1 MHFQKRYVIL
11 LAKSKGNADMAFK
24 DDRLLDEAGWR
35 ILRELQRDARLSFP
49 ELGRRVGLSTPAV
62 AERVRKLEDAGVI
75 SGYRAHVD
83 AAKVGLP
90 MMAFVRITTT
100 PQTEGGLRALM
111 AELPELLECHRVTG
125 DEGFLLKLVIT
136 SITHLE
142 QVLNQL
148 MGSGPVTTS
157 IVLSTPLPG
166 EPIKQ
171 EATRREPDPIAHT
184 SQER

>member
-1 MHFQKRYVIL
+1 MT
-11 LAKSKGNADMAFK
+11 FK
-24 DDRLLDEAGWR
+24 DDRLLDETGWS
-35 ILRELQRDARLSFP
+35 ILRELQKDARLSFP

-75 SGYRAHVD
+75 TGYGARVD
-83 AAKVGLP
+83 TAKVGLP

-100 PQTEGGLRALM
+100 PQTEAGLRALM
-111 AELPELLECHRVTG
+111 ADLPELLECHRVTG
-125 DEGFLLKLVIT
+125 NENFLLKLVVT

-148 MGSGPVTTS
+148 MSAGPVTTS

-166 EPIKQ
+166 ESIKQ
-171 EATRREPDPIAHT
+171 EATRREHNPLAHM
-184 SQER
+184 SQEH

>member
-1 MHFQKRYVIL
+1 MT
-11 LAKSKGNADMAFK
+11 FK
-24 DDRLLDEAGWR
+24 DDRPLDETGWS
-35 ILRELQRDARLSFP
+35 ILRELQKDARLSFP

-75 SGYRAHVD
+75 TGYGARVD

-90 MMAFVRITTT
+90 MTAFVRITTT
-100 PQTEGGLRALM
+100 PQTEAGLRALM

-125 DEGFLLKLVIT
+125 NESFLLKLVVT

-157 IVLSTPLPG
+157 IVLSTPLSG

-171 EATRREPDPIAHT
+171 EATKREHNPIAHA
-184 SQER
+184 SQEC

>member
-1 MHFQKRYVIL
+1 MT
-11 LAKSKGNADMAFK
+11 FK
-24 DDRLLDEAGWR
+24 DDRLLDETGWS
-35 ILRELQRDARLSFP
+35 ILRELQQDARLSFP

-75 SGYRAHVD
+75 TGYGARVD

-90 MMAFVRITTT
+90 MMAFIRIITT
-100 PQTEGGLRALM
+100 PQTEAGLRALM
-111 AELPELLECHRVTG
+111 ADLPELLECHRVTG
-125 DEGFLLKLVIT
+125 NESFLLKLVVT

-148 MGSGPVTTS
+148 MSAGPVTTS

-171 EATRREPDPIAHT
+171 EATRREHDPIVHT
-184 SQER
+184 SQEH

>member
-1 MHFQKRYVIL
+1 MT
-11 LAKSKGNADMAFK
+11 FK
-24 DDRLLDEAGWR
+24 DDYLLDETGWN

-49 ELGRRVGLSTPAV
+49 ELGRRVGLSSPAV

-75 SGYRAHVD
+75 TGYGARIDPV
-83 AAKVGLP
+83 KVGLS

-100 PQTEGGLRALM
+100 PQTETGLRALI

-125 DEGFLLKLVIT
+125 NESFLLKLVVT

-148 MGSGPVTTS
+148 MSSGSVTTS
-157 IVLSTPLPG
+157 IVLSTPLSG

-171 EATRREPDPIAHT
+171 EATKREHDPIAHA
-184 SQER
+184 SRER

>member
-1 MHFQKRYVIL
+1 MT
-11 LAKSKGNADMAFK
+11 FK
-24 DDRLLDEAGWR
+24 DDRLLDETGWS
-35 ILRELQRDARLSFP
+35 ILRELQQDARLSFP

-75 SGYRAHVD
+75 TGYGARVD
-83 AAKVGLP
+83 ATKVGLP

-100 PQTEGGLRALM
+100 PQTEAGLRALI
-111 AELPELLECHRVTG
+111 ADLPELLECHRVTG
-125 DEGFLLKLVIT
+125 HESFLLKLVVT

-148 MGSGPVTTS
+148 MISGPVTTS
-157 IVLSTPLPG
+157 IVLSTPLSA

-171 EATRREPDPIAHT
+171 EATRKD
-184 SQER
+184 S

>member
-1 MHFQKRYVIL
+1 MT
-11 LAKSKGNADMAFK
+11 FK
-24 DDRLLDEAGWR
+24 DDRLLDETGWS

-62 AERVRKLEDAGVI
+62 VERVRKLEDVGVI
-75 SGYRAHVD
+75 TGYGARVD

-100 PQTEGGLRALM
+100 PQTEAGLRDLM
-111 AELPELLECHRVTG
+111 AELPELVECHRVTG
-125 DEGFLLKLVIT
+125 NESFLLKLVVT

-148 MGSGPVTTS
+148 MNSGPVTTS

-171 EATRREPDPIAHT
+171 EATRREYDPIAHR